1 MLYFVININSHYLQ
15 PFLVGWVGPGRYF
28 WHFSLNLK
36 KNSCLFFITKKCR
49 GEAGLNAKKKK
60 REKERILFQLKA
72 TGLFNID
79 SIH

>member
-1 MLYFVININSHYLQ
+1 MLMLYFVININSHYLQ

-60 REKERILFQLKA
+60 KREGENTISVKSYWIV
-72 TGLFNID
+72 
-79 SIH
+79 